1 VRLFKFFWRVVD
13 TYLLGF
19 FFPPF
24 CCSCT
29 VLVTRGNFLCSH
41 CSNKIKPIVST
52 YVPVTTKHKL
62 KVFAVSSYEGPLRSL
77 ILRKRFSDML
87 ASKQLATLIYEKTC
101 VRNMSY
107 DYIVPIPLHWTRRL
121 RRGYNQAEV
130 MSKDL
135 GSRLGVPVLNLLQRE
150 RMTAYQSRLPVKLR
164 QENVRGAFKIKK
176 EYLDSYK
183 DLVLN
188 KKILFI
194 DDLCTTG
201 STLKYAARLLGDA
214 KPKELAAAVACRVV

>member
-1 VRLFKFFWRVVD
+1 MRLFNFFGRVVD

-19 FFPPF
+19 FFPSF

-29 VLVTRGNFLCSH
+29 VLVPRGKFLCSH

-52 YVPVTTKHKL
+52 YVPVTPKHKL
-62 KVFAVSSYEGPLRSL
+62 KVFAVSSYEDPLRSL

-87 ASKQLATLIYEKTC
+87 SSKQLAILIYEKTC
-101 VRNMSY
+101 VRNLSY
-107 DYIVPIPLHWTRRL
+107 DYIVPIPLHWTRRI

-130 MSKDL
+130 MAQEL
-135 GSRLGVPVLNLLQRE
+135 GKRLDIPVLNLLQRQ

-164 QENVRGAFKIKK
+164 KENVKGAFKIKK
-176 EYLDSYK
+176 EYVDSYK
-183 DLVLN
+183 DLVKN
-188 KKILFI
+188 KKILFV

-201 STLKYAARLLGDA
+201 STLKYAARLLVDA
-214 KPKELAAAVACRVV
+214 KPEELAAAVACRVV